1 VIEKEGF
8 AIFYTLTHN
17 EHLLRDVHFT
27 LKTDHRNLTYINSEG
42 SPKVY
47 RWKLRLQ
54 EFDFDCEYVKGEE
67 NPIADIFSRQCPK
80 LGDSYCGEYK
90 DGVPPVLAN
99 LLQHQEAQNK
109 RLHIPDKE
117 YKLIASCHNSGLVG
131 HFGVDTT
138 MKQLVARGISFK
150 KMRELVKIFIKNC
163 PICQKMR
170 LVHQC
175 IRAHSF
181 TLASFEP
188 WGLENIDY
196 IGPLPPDENGNIYI
210 IVIVCCFTRW
220 VELYPV
226 KDASAK

>member
-1 VIEKEGF
+1 
-8 AIFYTLTHN
+8 
-17 EHLLRDVHFT
+17 
-27 LKTDHRNLTYINSEG
+27 
-42 SPKVY
+42 
-47 RWKLRLQ
+47 
-54 EFDFDCEYVKGEE
+54 
-67 NPIADIFSRQCPK
+67 
-80 LGDSYCGEYK
+80 
-90 DGVPPVLAN
+90 
-99 LLQHQEAQNK
+99 
-109 RLHIPDKE
+109 
-117 YKLIASCHNSGLVG
+117 
-131 HFGVDTT
+131 
-138 MKQLVARGISFK
+138 MKQLVDRGISSK

-188 WGLENIDY
+188 WELANIDS

-226 KDASAK
+226 KEADKVLFTHCGRFSYPSTVLNS